1 MNMAAPDWIESH
13 IVHGLVSGEGLIWE
27 VRDEIRKREAIKER
41 GRTVD
46 YHEVISDAGVLDK
59 RLLVLETEFASCL
72 KVINREGN
80 TLSPTIRSAWD
91 IGNLQ
96 TLAKNS
102 PARATGAHISI
113 IGHITTDELRRC
125 LTTTEASNGFANRYL
140 FCCVERSKLLPEGGN
155 LSDDELAPLADR
167 VKQAL
172 ESARHVERMMRD
184 ETTRQLW
191 RAVYPELSHGAPG
204 LLGAV
209 TSRSEAQVVRLSC
222 IYALLDESVV
232 VRRPHLE
239 AALAVWGYAEDS
251 ARCIWGAA
259 TGDPIADEIVAVLN
273 QRPDGITRTDM
284 SRLFGG
290 HRAKSSIQVAL
301 QLLETHRLAHKT
313 VQDTGGRPVE
323 KWSAGPAEGA
333 TK

>member
-1 MNMAAPDWIESH
+1 
-13 IVHGLVSGEGLIWE
+13 
-27 VRDEIRKREAIKER
+27 
-41 GRTVD
+41 
-46 YHEVISDAGVLDK
+46 
-59 RLLVLETEFASCL
+59 
-72 KVINREGN
+72 
-80 TLSPTIRSAWD
+80 
-91 IGNLQ
+91 
-96 TLAKNS
+96 
-102 PARATGAHISI
+102 
-113 IGHITTDELRRC
+113 LRRC

-191 RAVYPELSHGAPG
+191 CAVYPELSQGAPG

-209 TSRSEAQVVRLSC
+209 TSRSEAQVVRLAC

-232 VRRPHLE
+232 VRQPHLE